1 MLEEQGYA
9 TITAEHGKMSNGKQS
24 APRIGIEK
32 GPLTGGGDKA
42 SSSSRL
48 RLPDGDDRLLI
59 IRRPVR
65 RQRLQ
70 RWALEIKTLAVASIA
85 APDNLVDEASIGL
98 ERVEIARPVFSS
110 CLPRSSAA
118 RISHDRIKVHVFG
131 EPTNECFVGFNLA
144 AHLQERASLHH
155 QTDAVIRTSA
165 VAELPSNARP

>member
-1 MLEEQGYA
+1 RPSFRTSCKRRILVMSSGGLA
-9 TITAEHGKMSNGKQS
+9 ASTIRSFPESEPAGRG
-24 APRIGIEK
+24 
-32 GPLTGGGDKA
+32 
-42 SSSSRL
+42 
-48 RLPDGDDRLLI
+48 DGDDRLLI

-65 RQRLQ
+65 RERLQ

-165 VAELPSNARP
+165 V